1 MLAEALLFA
10 VARLTS
16 PRSRAAVIRDAV
28 GLWARA
34 RRCRA
39 AWAEHEARTRAAID
53 RAIDGVA
60 VRRTAV
66 VLGSGLLRDVPIDR
80 LSSMFDKVVLVD
92 IVHLPT
98 VRLKVLLRRYPNV
111 SFMTRDISGYDR
123 LAEQSWI
130 KLATGQD
137 DLGVRLDP
145 LGFLRKIDEL
155 DLVISANVL
164 SQVAV
169 GARKRLEEKDR
180 KAKDRKARF
189 MPEDTVAQLVAG
201 HLDGLAQL
209 PCKTVIVTDVSYVR
223 RRRDGT
229 IVDTGDLLYGVTP
242 PFPFDTWDWPVA
254 PFGEEAADEERVHRV
269 IAAEDV
275 AVDL

>member
-1 MLAEALLFA
+1 MLAEAFLFVA
-10 VARLTS
+10 ARLIS
-16 PRSRAAVIRDAV
+16 PRTPVDAIHDAI
-28 GLWARA
+28 GLKGRA

-80 LSSMFDKVVLVD
+80 LSNMFNKVVLVD

-98 VRLKVLLRRYPNV
+98 VRLQVVWRRYPNV
-111 SFMTRDISGYDR
+111 TFMTRDISGYDR
-123 LAEQSWI
+123 LAEQSRI
-130 KLATGQD
+130 KLATGQE
-137 DLGVRLDP
+137 DLGVRLDS
-145 LGFLRKIDEL
+145 LGFLRKIDDL

-164 SQVAV
+164 SQIAV
-169 GARKRLEEKDR
+169 GAARRLQSKDGQ
-180 KAKDRKARF
+180 ARI
-189 MPEDTVAQLVAG
+189 MPDDAVAQLVAG
-201 HLDGLAQL
+201 HLDGLAQI
-209 PCKTVIVTDVSYVR
+209 PCKTVMVSDVSYVR
-223 RRRDGT
+223 RRRDGVVIET
-229 IVDTGDLLYGVTP
+229 RDLLYGVTP
-242 PFPFDTWDWPVA
+242 PLPFDTWDWPVA